1 MLCGHS
7 IPAGAPAN
15 ASSQVRVCLHRFH
28 LHAGSLIA
36 GS

>member
-1 MLCGHS
+1 MRMQAVTLRGLPVARP
-7 IPAGAPAN
+7 IRLPARG
-15 ASSQVRVCLHRFH
+15 RFH